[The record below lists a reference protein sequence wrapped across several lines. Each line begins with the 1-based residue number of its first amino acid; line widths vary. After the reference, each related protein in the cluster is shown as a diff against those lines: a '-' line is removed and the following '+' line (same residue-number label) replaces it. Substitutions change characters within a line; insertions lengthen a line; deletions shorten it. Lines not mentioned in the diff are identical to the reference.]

1 MPQKSPNHR
10 PMAVG
15 DMVTYNH
22 PVLGLI
28 TGEIITIYQAPS
40 GPLWVK
46 LHTGVTAVRVR
57 ADKVSPVPHSQP
69 S

>member
-1 MPQKSPNHR
+1 MAQKSPNHR

-15 DMVTYNH
+15 DIVTYLH

-28 TGEIITIYQAPS
+28 TGEIITLYRAPS

-46 LHTGVTAVRVR
+46 LHTGTTAIRVR
-57 ADKVSPVPHSQP
+57 ADKLSPLPPPQS